1 VHERIQGPLYPLTLL
16 EIVQAVK
23 YVEERA
29 HGVFVAPDRSDQVA
43 LSQIDCAANGLTDD
57 YQPVRILF
65 WILRT
70 RNVQV
75 LWLVTA
81 LNDKVAVQTD
91 CTTFVLWVLLSIART
106 FRVIDLG

>member
-1 VHERIQGPLYPLTLL
+1 MYERIQGPLHPLTLL

-43 LSQIDCAANGLTDD
+43 LSRIDCALNGLTDD
-57 YQPVRILF
+57 YQAVRILF

-70 RNVQV
+70 RNARV
-75 LWLVTA
+75 LWLVTT
-81 LNDKVAVQTD
+81 LNNKVTVQTG
-91 CTTFVLWVLLSIART
+91 CTTFVLWGLLSIART
-106 FRVIDLG
+106 F

>member
-1 VHERIQGPLYPLTLL
+1 MFL
-16 EIVQAVK
+16 ETVQAVK
-23 YVEERA
+23 DVEERA
-29 HGVFVAPDRSDQVA
+29 HGVLVAPDRSDQVA
-43 LSQIDCAANGLTDD
+43 LSQIDCAPNGLTDD

-65 WILRT
+65 WILGT
-70 RNVQV
+70 RNAQV

-81 LNDKVAVQTD
+81 LNDEVAVQTD